1 MFSIE
6 DLLETK
12 LTLKAEKEYLQKL
25 TTKLKET
32 MLENQFHVVFP
43 KKEGIA
49 LFWLLDTKTIN
60 AELSAKKNCLVQRRL
75 GVTYDLDT
83 LAHVFTWLTENV
95 TILRRIVDSI
105 DANCKINLLHI
116 LKPADYTPGY
126 ITVTNKE
133 TYQNVSYYVKDNN
146 IVSISSNFKVSKP
159 NVDTLLEITN
169 TLLQS

>member
-6 DLLETK
+6 NLLETK

-60 AELSAKKNCLVQRRL
+60 AEISAKKSCLVQRRL

-95 TILRRIVDSI
+95 AILRRIVDSI
-105 DANCKINLLHI
+105 DTNCKVNLLHI
-116 LKPADYTPGY
+116 DKPEHYVPGY

-133 TYQNVSYYVKDNN
+133 THQNVSYYVKDNN

-159 NVDTLLEITN
+159 DVDTILQITN
-169 TLLQS
+169 TLLQA

>member
-60 AELSAKKNCLVQRRL
+60 AELSAKKSCLVQRRL

-105 DANCKINLLHI
+105 DANCKVNLLHI
-116 LKPADYTPGY
+116 DKPEAYVPGY

-133 TYQNVSYYVKDNN
+133 THQNVSYYVKDNN

-159 NVDTLLEITN
+159 DVDTILQITN
-169 TLLQS
+169 TLLQA

>member
-6 DLLETK
+6 NILKTK
-12 LTLKAEKEYLQKL
+12 LTLKAENEYLQKL

-32 MLENQFHVVFP
+32 MLENQFRVVFT
-43 KKEGIA
+43 KKERIA

-60 AELSAKKNCLVQRRL
+60 AELSAKKSCLVQRRL
-75 GVTYDLDT
+75 SVTYDLDT

-105 DANCKINLLHI
+105 DANCKVNLLHI
-116 LKPADYTPGY
+116 DKPEHYVPGY

-133 TYQNVSYYVKDNN
+133 THQNVSYYVKDNN
-146 IVSISSNFKVSKP
+146 IVSIVSNFKVSKP

-169 TLLQS
+169 ALLQS

>member
-6 DLLETK
+6 NILETK

-32 MLENQFHVVFP
+32 MLENQFQVVFP
-43 KKEGIA
+43 KKEGIV
-49 LFWLLDTKTIN
+49 LFWLLDTDT
-60 AELSAKKNCLVQRRL
+60 STKKSCLIQRRL
-75 GVTYDLDT
+75 GITYDLRT
-83 LAHVFTWLTENV
+83 LECVFNWLIENA

-105 DANCKINLLHI
+105 DTNCKINLLHI

-133 TYQNVSYYVKDNN
+133 THQNVSYYVKDNN

-159 NVDTLLEITN
+159 DVDTLLEITN